1 MRTDTAY
8 GASRRSGSTSR
19 PLYVPQVPQTRC
31 GRFGCPHW
39 GQTFTTA
46 ALIACVARRL
56 SRRDFEVFRL
66 GTAISAAHYSHN
78 PAVDRNAVLA
88 EFDRLSRRE
97 VVSSDPNTRVERD
110 ERSTLFIGED
120 WSAVLWTDLDE
131 TNADEEIARLVAR
144 LRELPGHVEWKLYS
158 HDRPAD
164 LAQRLAAAGLVP
176 DDEEA
181 LVVAEAAAVPTETDV
196 DVRVARSPE
205 EIDVF
210 VGLNDRAFGVGH
222 AGVGRELK
230 RALEQDEPPMLAV
243 VCFVDGEPAS
253 GARIDFVEGS
263 PFAGLYGGATLPEY
277 RGRGLYRATVA
288 KRAELA
294 RERGYRYLQVDALP
308 TSRPILERI
317 GFVQLT
323 TTTPYLVPSG

>member
-1 MRTDTAY
+1 
-8 GASRRSGSTSR
+8 
-19 PLYVPQVPQTRC
+19 LYVPQVPQTRC
-31 GRFGCPHW
+31 GRFGCPHC

-56 SRRDFEVFRL
+56 SRRDFEVFRF

-78 PAVDRNAVLA
+78 ALVDRHAALA
-88 EFDRLSRRE
+88 EYDRLNRRD
-97 VVSSDPNTRVERD
+97 VVSSDPTVRIERD

-131 TNADEEIARLVAR
+131 ATADAEIARLVGR
-144 LRELPGHVEWKLYS
+144 LREIPGHVEWKLYG

-164 LAQRLAAAGLVP
+164 LPQRLVAAGLEP

-181 LVVAEAAAVPTETDV
+181 LVAAEVEAVATDTDA
-196 DVRVARSPE
+196 DVRVATTDE
-205 EIDVF
+205 LIDAFLAVTEQ
-210 VGLNDRAFGVGH
+210 AFGKGG
-222 AGVGRELK
+222 AGVGRELR
-230 RALEQDEPPMLAV
+230 RALEQDEPTMLAV

-253 GARIDFVEGS
+253 AGRIDFVEGS
-263 PFAGLYGGATLPEY
+263 TFAGLYGGSTVPAH

-294 RERGYRYLQVDALP
+294 RERGYRYVQVDALP
-308 TSRPILERI
+308 TSRPILERN

-323 TTTPYLVPSG
+323 TTTPYLVQR

>member
-1 MRTDTAY
+1 
-8 GASRRSGSTSR
+8 
-19 PLYVPQVPQTRC
+19 L
-31 GRFGCPHW
+31 
-39 GQTFTTA
+39 TTA

-56 SRRDFEVFRL
+56 SRRAFEVFRF

-78 PAVDRNAVLA
+78 QAVDRNAVLA
-88 EFDRLSRRE
+88 EFDRLSRRDA
-97 VVSSDPNTRVERD
+97 VSSDPTVRVERD
-110 ERSTLFIGED
+110 ERSTLYVGD
-120 WSAVLWTDLDE
+120 GWSAVLWTDLDE
-131 TNADEEIARLVAR
+131 TNADAEIARLVGR

-164 LAQRLAAAGLVP
+164 LPQRLAAAGLVP

-181 LVVAEAAAVPTETDV
+181 LVVAEVAAVPTETEV
-196 DVRVARSPE
+196 DVRVATTPE
-205 EIDVF
+205 LIDVF
-210 VGLNDRAFGVGH
+210 VALNERAFGTGH

-230 RALEQDEPPMLAV
+230 RALERDEPSMLAV

-294 RERGYRYLQVDALP
+294 LARGYRYLQVDALP
-308 TSRPILERI
+308 TSRPILERL

-323 TTTPYLVPSG
+323 TTTPYLVPR